1 MAESSNIRE
10 KYDIYNCYFNSNR
23 NEAVLNTSSSQ
34 IIGMHTV
41 EHSLDNGFNIVAP
54 SSQIYVNASSNTN
67 GSISPTEHSFK
78 QLAELL
84 QDLYR
89 RLEQKVGIIEAS
101 QLSESNPLTHSG
113 NQQHIQSVSQENMD
127 EPILSVDE
135 TLGNHLSQQT
145 SSTAV
150 TRNTNDESVLT
161 NNIDSDLTSLP
172 SGSNSTSMSSNQIPL
187 GSAIINCSNSSH
199 RSLDHSNEESKAKV
213 DRAQSCLE
221 VTPRVREPTSLD
233 LAVLDPGETD
243 KERQPEPRKQS
254 KRKRK
259 PSIPSE
265 KIIEVCCSQV
275 SIANF
280 NPIKSDQA
288 ELYSMALLHP
298 LKQNITGK
306 ADRTE
311 KLLDVLDRDPVLYLW
326 GINLSNFNR
335 MEMVMVSES
344 CKGKFFSIYQPAY
357 NKGNHDD
364 MLSFPIKLCHDQPNL
379 LRLENVSMRK
389 RPDYDM
395 KNQVSVSRMQSEK
408 TYILKSYPSG
418 EPVNTK
424 ISAQQEF
431 NKTYNLTRIQPVF
444 RLVPESLQTQ
454 QPFEFYANLLYRL
467 SKSEEIDCK
476 LNVTMLNFS
485 GSDVPFNDN
494 RHQIILSIEIP
505 EMFHCTIKTGFKWL
519 RVSITIDD
527 KIHPFYSIDFGDGD
541 SKNPVYFNIRDKSF
555 KIQLNIVPQA
565 LSHSQP
571 ETQKPSSNGCNFFK
585 IKIQLVH
592 SENYNDLSTLLFY
605 KCCPAWRSE
614 LYTINTI
621 CLSSGEQLPILESQ
635 PTGQKRINDTVNDLC
650 DYDLGLPV
658 VKAPRIH

>member
-10 KYDIYNCYFNSNR
+10 KGDIYNCYFNSNR

-113 NQQHIQSVSQENMD
+113 NQQYIQFVSEENMD

-243 KERQPEPRKQS
+243 K
-254 KRKRK
+254 
-259 PSIPSE
+259 
-265 KIIEVCCSQV
+265 
-275 SIANF
+275 
-280 NPIKSDQA
+280 
-288 ELYSMALLHP
+288 
-298 LKQNITGK
+298 
-306 ADRTE
+306 
-311 KLLDVLDRDPVLYLW
+311 
-326 GINLSNFNR
+326 
-335 MEMVMVSES
+335 
-344 CKGKFFSIYQPAY
+344 GKFFSIYQPAY

-364 MLSFPIKLCHDQPNL
+364 ILSFPIKLCHDQPNL

-444 RLVPESLQTQ
+444 RLVPEHLQTQ

-592 SENYNDLSTLLFY
+592 SENCNDFSTLLFY

-614 LYTINTI
+614 LHTINTI
-621 CLSSGEQLPILESQ
+621 CPSSGEQLPILESQ

>member
-1 MAESSNIRE
+1 
-10 KYDIYNCYFNSNR
+10 
-23 NEAVLNTSSSQ
+23 
-34 IIGMHTV
+34 
-41 EHSLDNGFNIVAP
+41 
-54 SSQIYVNASSNTN
+54 
-67 GSISPTEHSFK
+67 
-78 QLAELL
+78 
-84 QDLYR
+84 
-89 RLEQKVGIIEAS
+89 
-101 QLSESNPLTHSG
+101 
-113 NQQHIQSVSQENMD
+113 
-127 EPILSVDE
+127 
-135 TLGNHLSQQT
+135 
-145 SSTAV
+145 
-150 TRNTNDESVLT
+150 
-161 NNIDSDLTSLP
+161 
-172 SGSNSTSMSSNQIPL
+172 
-187 GSAIINCSNSSH
+187 
-199 RSLDHSNEESKAKV
+199 
-213 DRAQSCLE
+213 
-221 VTPRVREPTSLD
+221 
-233 LAVLDPGETD
+233 
-243 KERQPEPRKQS
+243 
-254 KRKRK
+254 
-259 PSIPSE
+259 
-265 KIIEVCCSQV
+265 
-275 SIANF
+275 
-280 NPIKSDQA
+280 
-288 ELYSMALLHP
+288 MALLHP

-364 MLSFPIKLCHDQPNL
+364 ILSFPIKLCHDQPNL

-444 RLVPESLQTQ
+444 RLVPEHLQTQ

-592 SENYNDLSTLLFY
+592 SENCNDFSTLLFY

-621 CLSSGEQLPILESQ
+621 CPSSGEQLPILESQ